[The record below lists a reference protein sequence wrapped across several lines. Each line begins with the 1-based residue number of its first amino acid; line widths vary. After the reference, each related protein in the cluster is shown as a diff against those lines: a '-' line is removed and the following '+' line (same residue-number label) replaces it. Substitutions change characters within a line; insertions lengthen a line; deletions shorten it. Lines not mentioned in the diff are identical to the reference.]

1 MPQVEP
7 PPAPGMRRWIVE
19 VLIFEQMKSSEIMRL
34 YTFTITPNNRKVEAF
49 VRHFDLPVE
58 IHHVSFKDRETQSP
72 EYLAINPMARVPAL
86 TDGDFRLW
94 ESNAILTYLAT
105 MFPQTKA
112 LPTDPRGRADADRWL
127 HWQSCHLMPAMGAL
141 KVSDEKDISAVT
153 PLLKVLDQ
161 QLQGRE
167 YVLGQL
173 GVVDFAI
180 CAYLITKMGR
190 KLDYSGCPNVAAWLA
205 RMENLKGFVA
215 TQVKLPPAAA

>member
-1 MPQVEP
+1 
-7 PPAPGMRRWIVE
+7 
-19 VLIFEQMKSSEIMRL
+19 MRL

-72 EYLAINPMARVPAL
+72 GYLAINPMARVPAL
-86 TDGDFRLW
+86 VDGDFKLW

-153 PLLKVLDQ
+153 PLLRVLDQ

-167 YVLGQL
+167 YVLGQSVRRGL
-173 GVVDFAI
+173 RDLRLPDHEDGPEARLLRVPQRRRMARPHGESQGIRRDPGEDAAGRGV
-180 CAYLITKMGR
+180 G
-190 KLDYSGCPNVAAWLA
+190 
-205 RMENLKGFVA
+205 
-215 TQVKLPPAAA
+215 